1 MKTCYYELLD
11 VESTATDSELKKAY
25 RKKALLLHPDKNP
38 HDVEGANARFALV
51 RAAYEVLSDP
61 QERSWYDSHKSE
73 ILRDDGDFVADEP
86 QEMVIPSISVKEV
99 LRYFNPTLYER
110 VDDSLAG
117 FYQVAGRLFERLAA
131 EEVTHGKYQRLP
143 KFDKYMD
150 DLPNASATDES
161 FLLFPR
167 LGNSH
172 SDYASSIRNFYNA
185 WSSFQSVKLFNWMD
199 EYRFSSAPDRRTRRL
214 MEKENKKARD
224 AARKEYNETVRRFVG
239 FIKKRDPRVKKGV
252 EAYELS
258 RRRQQQENLEKQAKQ
273 QKLQKIAEM
282 NNHEVQDWQ
291 QMDMEELELVEEMLR
306 KEFGLDSA
314 ETTDSEFDEFEDQL
328 NAEVFECVVCDKFF
342 KTKSQFETHEL
353 SNKHKQ
359 NVELLREEMLK
370 EGIELGIDKDDID
383 LSEFETASSGEDRD
397 NEADEE
403 DEEDEE
409 EEGIDDES
417 IEGEDIISESQTSEK
432 ITENFENDE
441 HLSFEVD
448 NEIES
453 DESLIETTW
462 KLKKQKKRAKKQT
475 VVEVEE
481 HSESVDVD
489 LAKLASG
496 MKLDDDDDDWEVDTK
511 KKKKPKKR
519 GDKTM
524 SPSPAPSAP
533 KAKEAAPKITGSSEI
548 CAVCKEIFSSR
559 NKLFQHVKKSGHAAP
574 IKEVRKK
581 GKGKKK

>member
-11 VESTATDSELKKAY
+11 VEATATDGELKKAY

-73 ILRDDGDFVADEP
+73 ILRDDSDYVADEP
-86 QEMVIPSISVKEV
+86 QEMVIPSISVQEI

-150 DLPNASATDES
+150 DSPNVSAIDES
-161 FLLFPR
+161 LFLYPR

-172 SDYASSIRNFYNA
+172 TDYANGIRGFYNA
-185 WSSFQSVKLFNWMD
+185 WSSFQSVKSFNWMD
-199 EYRFSSAPDRRTRRL
+199 EYRFSAAPDRRTRRL

-224 AARKEYNETVRRFVG
+224 AGRKEYNETVRRFVG
-239 FIKKRDPRVKKGV
+239 FIKKRDPRVKKGA
-252 EAYELS
+252 EEFENS
-258 RRRQQQENLEKQAKQ
+258 RRRQQQENLKRQAKQ
-273 QKLQKIAEM
+273 QKLQRMAEM

-291 QMDMEELELVEEMLR
+291 QMDMEELELVEEML
-306 KEFGLDSA
+306 KQEFGSDSD

-328 NAEVFECVVCDKFF
+328 NEELFECVVCDKFF
-342 KTKSQFETHEL
+342 KSKSQFETHES

-359 NVELLREEMLK
+359 NVEALREEMLR

-383 LSEFETASSGEDRD
+383 LSEFETASSGNEDESVD
-397 NEADEE
+397 EVNEEVNEE
-403 DEEDEE
+403 DGELNEGKLPSEELEVPVA
-409 EEGIDDES
+409 
-417 IEGEDIISESQTSEK
+417 EDPT
-432 ITENFENDE
+432 
-441 HLSFEVD
+441 LFEVD
-448 NEIES
+448 NDIES
-453 DESLIETTW
+453 DDSLWESSW
-462 KLKKQKKRAKKQT
+462 KSKKQKKKSKKQQFKSEMEDEPET
-475 VVEVEE
+475 V
-481 HSESVDVD
+481 DDD
-489 LAKLASG
+489 LAKLANG
-496 MKLDDDDDDWEVDTK
+496 INLDDDDDWEVDTK

-519 GDKTM
+519 GGAEKTS
-524 SPSPAPSAP
+524 SPSPAPNQEAKTPP
-533 KAKEAAPKITGSSEI
+533 KAAGPKVTSSSEI

-574 IKEVRKK
+574 VKEVKK
-581 GKGKKK
+581 GKGKRR

>member
-73 ILRDDGDFVADEP
+73 ILRDDGDFVPDEP
-86 QEMVIPSISVKEV
+86 QEMVIPSISVKEI

-167 LGNSH
+167 LGNSQ
-172 SDYASSIRNFYNA
+172 SDYVSSTRNFYNA

-258 RRRQQQENLEKQAKQ
+258 RRRQQQESLEKQAKQ
-273 QKLQKIAEM
+273 QKLQRIAEM

-306 KEFGLDSA
+306 KEFGLDSD

-328 NAEVFECVVCDKFF
+328 DAEVFECVVCDKFF
-342 KTKSQFETHEL
+342 KSKSQFETHEL

-359 NVELLREEMLK
+359 NVEVLREEMLR

-383 LSEFETASSGEDRD
+383 LSEFETASSGEDGED
-397 NEADEE
+397 GEEE
-403 DEEDEE
+403 DDEE
-409 EEGIDDES
+409 EEEIGEEIID
-417 IEGEDIISESQTSEK
+417 GEDIGSESLTP
-432 ITENFENDE
+432 ENSTKDIENHE
-441 HLSFEVD
+441 ELSFEVD

-453 DESLIETTW
+453 DDSYLETTW
-462 KLKKQKKRAKKQT
+462 KLKKQKKKAKKQT
-475 VVEVEE
+475 VVDVEE
-481 HSESVDVD
+481 HAESVDDD

-496 MKLDDDDDDWEVDTK
+496 MKIDDDDDWEVDTK

-519 GDKTM
+519 GEKTM

-533 KAKEAAPKITGSSEI
+533 KSKEAAPKITGSSEI

-574 IKEVRKK
+574 VKEVKKK